1 MNLNDQTLEGFR
13 HRNDPVFC
21 VQYHP
26 EAAPGPHDSHYL
38 FDDFVKL
45 MNEFRRTEVMPRR
58 NDIHRILIVGSG
70 PIIIGQACEFD
81 YSGAQACKAL
91 RADGYE
97 VVLINSNP
105 ATIMTDPELADR
117 TYVEP
122 LTRRVRRRSDPPGAA
137 RRAAFDRRRAD
148 RAESFGGA
156 GRSGRAG
163 QYGVEL
169 IGAKIDSIKKA
180 EDRLLFKDAM
190 QQDRPGPA
198 AIATGQQRRDGAGVR
213 RRASAIR

>member
-1 MNLNDQTLEGFR
+1 
-13 HRNDPVFC
+13 
-21 VQYHP
+21 
-26 EAAPGPHDSHYL
+26 
-38 FDDFVKL
+38 
-45 MNEFRRTEVMPRR
+45 MPRR

-91 RADGYE
+91 KADGFE

-105 ATIMTDPELADR
+105 ATIMTDPNLADR

-122 LTRRVRRRSDPPGAA
+122 LSVEYATEVIRRERPDALLSTVGGQTGLNLAVA
-137 RRAAFDRRRAD
+137 L
-148 RAESFGGA
+148 AEA
-156 GRSGRAG
+156 GVLD

-169 IGAKIDSIKKA
+169 IGAKLDAIKKA

-190 QQDRPGPA
+190 KKIGLETPQSQLITSIAQGRAFAEKIGYPCILRPSFTLGGTGGG
-198 AIATGQQRRDGAGVR
+198 IAYNRED
-213 RRASAIR
+213 